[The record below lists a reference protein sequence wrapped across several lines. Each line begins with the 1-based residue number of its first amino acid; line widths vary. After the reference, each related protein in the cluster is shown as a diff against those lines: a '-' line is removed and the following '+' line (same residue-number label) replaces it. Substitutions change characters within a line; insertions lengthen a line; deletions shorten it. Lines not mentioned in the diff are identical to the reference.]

1 MIGGKKLRMIGRK
14 GRKEW
19 IVNRRVKKGKDV
31 EGIGKDVKEGMK
43 EESYE
48 R

>member
-1 MIGGKKLRMIGRK
+1 MIGGKKPRMIREK
-14 GRKEW
+14 RMR

-31 EGIGKDVKEGMK
+31 EGMGKDVKEGIK